1 MKKIAMSLLLL
12 TSCTGQ
18 NSIQTKGFSGHAYLD
33 SIKAVNESPYLLCEA
48 GDAYKDSVEAAENSD
63 KHKEE

>member
-18 NSIQTKGFSGHAYLD
+18 HGMQTKGFSGHACVVEFD
-33 SIKAVNESPYLLCEA
+33 ANKIVCNADAA
-48 GDAYKDSVEAAENSD
+48 GAGYEDALEAAKNAPRY
-63 KHKEE
+63 